1 MSKDDFDNCWI
12 TDDFEEHDEQH
23 REEDQILPLGFFE
36 RRRYLYTSSLW
47 LTNTESTRLLRS
59 VMAVIGTL
67 VSTGVVF
74 FTDYTFTLTLNTLY
88 VFIKQTAD
96 YSKLGHVR
104 LKVFGATEGNYENV
118 IKTILYQKIQMI

>member
-47 LTNTESTRLLRS
+47 LTNTESTRLMRS
-59 VMAVIGTL
+59 VMAVIGIRAVIAIT
-67 VSTGVVF
+67 VIAS
-74 FTDYTFTLTLNTLY
+74 
-88 VFIKQTAD
+88 QTCN
-96 YSKLGHVR
+96 LE
-104 LKVFGATEGNYENV
+104 KVKCYLFEVEN
-118 IKTILYQKIQMI
+118 IFCYCLS